1 MQIYL
6 NGWMLGK
13 YINDI
18 GYVHPLFLRL
28 VPSISL
34 IHTGRVLGLK
44 QSSSSQQGMFFFS
57 PKLLS
62 VIALNPRH
70 IRILKSNS
78 QNTLALSLWSLSPA
92 GASLA
97 GLELVTDGAFSS
109 GLKIEDV
116 KDEGWEEQKGSRPKG
131 KVMKAM

>member
-1 MQIYL
+1 M
-6 NGWMLGK
+6 
-13 YINDI
+13 
-18 GYVHPLFLRL
+18 F
-28 VPSISL
+28 
-34 IHTGRVLGLK
+34 
-44 QSSSSQQGMFFFS
+44 SSSRDH
-57 PKLLS
+57 LS
-62 VIALNPRH
+62 VIALNPHH

-97 GLELVTDGAFSS
+97 GLELIADGAFPS

-116 KDEGWEEQKGSRPKG
+116 KDEGWEEQKGSRPRG

>member
-1 MQIYL
+1 
-6 NGWMLGK
+6 
-13 YINDI
+13 
-18 GYVHPLFLRL
+18 
-28 VPSISL
+28 
-34 IHTGRVLGLK
+34 
-44 QSSSSQQGMFFFS
+44 MFFSS
-57 PKLLS
+57 PNFLS
-62 VIALNPRH
+62 VIALNLRH
-70 IRILKSNS
+70 IRILKSDS

-116 KDEGWEEQKGSRPKG
+116 RDEGWEEQKGSRPKG